1 MKSILAATLLAT
13 TALATPLSLHPVPEN
28 TNVTIHTRQDAP
40 GDGVDSGISIKIYP
54 KPKCKGTAIHK
65 QSMYYNAQ
73 IPQQLRSYSLSDDL
87 GPNDVMT
94 FWTNIGNEDTSTQV
108 DTSMNGNDLAC
119 AQYVYNAEGNDVKQG
134 CHTLPDVVGCVT
146 IMLNQSS
153 TVG

>member
-13 TALATPLSLHPVPEN
+13 TALATPFSLHPVPET

-40 GDGVDSGISIKIYP
+40 GDGVDSGISITIYP
-54 KPKCKGTAIHK
+54 KSNCKGTAIPK
-65 QSMYYNAQ
+65 QSLYYNAQ

-87 GPNDVMT
+87 GPDDVMT
-94 FWTNIGNEDTSTQV
+94 FWTNIGNDVTSTQV
-108 DTSMNGNDLAC
+108 DTSMSGNDLAC

-146 IMLNQSS
+146 IMLNQS
-153 TVG
+153 TVVG